1 MADARPMSPDVTDEL
16 RDRLH
21 TKMDDAR
28 SQELVRIRQMDTSPI
43 PDMLGGSLD
52 LLVDAFGQLEQ
63 RCGGLERDLV
73 SEREARVRAAQEAAA
88 ALLAE
93 RERSESAL
101 QAERERAEAALLAE
115 RERSEQEQAARAA
128 RLQAER
134 EAAEALRREEAARLQ
149 AERDQAARDQ
159 AARDQAA
166 REALAQASASDE
178 APAVDFDAL
187 IRAAVDAK
195 LGNLDGT
202 IMDVVMK
209 ALAEA
214 KGEEPPPPDDTLS
227 PEETLARQRK
237 LMVKIL
243 GRMANVKTWA
253 AWSHWLGLV
262 KQFNKNASKKVTGN
276 LSERCADLSRS
287 LNELRRSKASKD
299 ALSETASQV
308 RALLETEVLKREK
321 RHEASER
328 ELERRQ
334 SDLQG
339 YQATTDSRLGEQA
352 DRIAALEQQL
362 KDQLEA
368 LTSGADEEQLME
380 APKDGEAVTA
390 EWAQQL
396 SEMVKKMGV
405 AFKSKFAGLESSVTE
420 HKKGADRGFAQTDEG
435 FIRVDASIE
444 DMRTKL
450 AALSNND
457 ALAHLKGVLLD
468 RVAAG
473 ERDLRARSDHA
484 LQRSDAALNAV
495 KTLGYNVSGLEV
507 EQSLVSNFTPIQLED
522 QDDCVEAA
530 LTKRLEASDRCHT
543 EDVLGHVVDL
553 HRGYLEAEA
562 QLAKRA
568 RADFVESLTEIH
580 TSSDD
585 VATDHAQLAQKSLR
599 HLDDAFAKA
608 RKGRASV
615 LASLFLAKSKTTQKE
630 DWRLLAGTV
639 LQEAPASHY
648 TDMHEG
654 PSAKVATLL
663 ESFER
668 EITEQRAEL
677 RESLHDASFDPR
689 DPRSSSLEA
698 EADPA
703 PVAHPDLAP
712 LAKGL
717 RLKAVVR
724 RVMDLNAPHVKCV
737 VSFKRPADTTVAAR
751 LERLEAQG
759 SPSVVAAPVVAT
771 GGGVSNEALRALEA
785 AVATRRHAAG
795 SDTLTLLSGSGTLLL
810 QDALATFGQR
820 DPGSG
825 ATRAALQAATRA
837 AQEAA
842 EALEKGEPLE
852 HLWPL
857 AATLS
862 ACSDKVPDDVDV
874 RHVHKHLADCL
885 EADLAKRQYANSE
898 KLAKRCAALEDAQHA
913 FQKVLADLGQM
924 EAPQITITSDERP
937 PTPEPVLIQQP
948 AMDPE
953 LLEAL
958 EKLEFVMPTKAQQS
972 AVDDLSLGLNELRER
987 TASKLGP
994 DEMDALKRLLETK
1007 AGSDDLL
1014 AILRRLRALEDAPE
1028 ETFEGLASTKC
1039 LSCNRPVSPGDDY
1052 LEDEYSVVTGATG
1065 ATQRLNSPLRLDT
1078 ALFPRKRPVTGSA
1091 PSGRGSL
1098 VLRDYPYPPPFP
1110 GPFSP
1115 PKYKSRL
1122 SLSRDQAA
1130 EDVALGETPLHEKLA
1145 QIGRSSQFLSPVQQ
1159 AHLTSHRRRKQLAVR
1174 GSGSVGGEPP
1184 SPFGSRRKM
1193 PPLDR
1198 RNVVSPDS
1206 NGDDAFTVET
1216 APVPSYAE
1224 RPRSRAV
1231 RMSSSVAG

>member
-1 MADARPMSPDVTDEL
+1 MAAARPMSPDVTDEL
-16 RDRLH
+16 RGRLH

-73 SEREARVRAAQEAAA
+73 SEREARVRAEQEAAA
-88 ALLAE
+88 ALLTE
-93 RERSESAL
+93 RERLESAL

-115 RERSEQEQAARAA
+115 RERSEKEQAERAA

-134 EAAEALRREEAARLQ
+134 ERAEALARKQAERLQ
-149 AERDQAARDQ
+149 AERDQAARDQASRDQ

-166 REALAQASASDE
+166 REALAQASASGE

-187 IRAAVDAK
+187 IRTAIDAK

-202 IMDVVMK
+202 IRDVVMK

-214 KGEEPPPPDDTLS
+214 KGEEPPPPDDTVG

-262 KQFNKNASKKVTGN
+262 KQFNKTASKKVTGN

-299 ALSETASQV
+299 ALSEAASQV
-308 RALLETEVLKREK
+308 RASLEAEVLKREK

-435 FIRVDASIE
+435 FGKVDVSLE
-444 DMRTKL
+444 DLRAKL

-568 RADFVESLTEIH
+568 RADFVDNLTQIH
-580 TSSDD
+580 TSSED
-585 VATDHAQLAQKSLR
+585 VETDHANLAQKSLR

-648 TDMHEG
+648 AEITHDG

-668 EITEQRAEL
+668 EITEQRAAL

-689 DPRSSSLEA
+689 DPRSSGLEA

-712 LAKGL
+712 LASGL

-724 RVMDLNAPHVKCV
+724 RVMDLNAPHSKCV
-737 VSFKRPADTTVAAR
+737 VSYKRPADTTVAAR
-751 LERLEAQG
+751 LERLEARG
-759 SPSVVAAPVVAT
+759 SPSVVAAPAVAT
-771 GGGVSNEALRALEA
+771 GGVSNEALRALEA

-795 SDTLTLLSGSGTLLL
+795 SDTLKLLSGSGTLLL
-810 QDALATFGQR
+810 QDALAAFGQR

-842 EALEKGEPLE
+842 EALEKGESLE
-852 HLWPL
+852 QLWPL

-924 EAPQITITSDERP
+924 EAPQITISSDERP

-972 AVDDLSLGLNELRER
+972 AVDDLSLGLDELRAR

-1039 LSCNRPVSPGDDY
+1039 LSCNRPVSPGEDY

-1078 ALFPRKRPVTGSA
+1078 ALFPRKRPVTGST

-1159 AHLTSHRRRKQLAVR
+1159 AHLTSHRRRKQLQVR

-1206 NGDDAFTVET
+1206 NGDDVFTVET
-1216 APVPSYAE
+1216 SYAE
-1224 RPRSRAV
+1224 RPRV